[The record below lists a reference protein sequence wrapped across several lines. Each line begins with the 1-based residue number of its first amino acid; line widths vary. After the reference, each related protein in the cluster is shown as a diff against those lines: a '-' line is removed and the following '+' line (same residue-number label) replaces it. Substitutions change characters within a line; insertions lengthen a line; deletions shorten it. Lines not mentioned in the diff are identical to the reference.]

1 MALPRPS
8 NSEQIATVRSCRSMV
23 PSRLIAA
30 LAFWAL
36 AVSSTA
42 AQSLDLIGKV
52 SPPIERGRATLSAV
66 QSPFYVEST
75 VRASQFVFR
84 SLAPGGYTLV
94 VMDPTWGL
102 TRQTVQVTESFADK
116 QGRVHVE
123 VDLDRSAVTRAR
135 RVEDEG
141 TVSVAA
147 LKVTPKARSAVRK
160 AHARF
165 GKGDREGAIALLQKA
180 VEISPSFTQA
190 WNELG
195 TVAYKSGRYSEAER
209 YFRTALEHDPLAF
222 EPLVNL
228 GGALLSQNR
237 FDDALNFNL
246 AAQGMRPDSALAN
259 SQLGI
264 NFFYKDQF
272 HKAREFL
279 VRAKQADPSHFSY
292 PQLFLA
298 EIYGKQGKLAE
309 ARNELDEM
317 LRLHPDAPVTDLA
330 RNALRKMDQ
339 AAAEAERGIP

>member
-1 MALPRPS
+1 MALPRPCTS
-8 NSEQIATVRSCRSMV
+8 KQPATRRRRPLTV
-23 PSRLIAA
+23 PPKLMAA
-30 LAFWAL
+30 LALGAI
-36 AVSSTA
+36 AVGSTT
-42 AQSLDLIGKV
+42 AQTLDLIGKV
-52 SPPIERGRATLSAV
+52 SPPLARGRATLSAV
-66 QSPFYVEST
+66 QSPFYREGPVRES
-75 VRASQFVFR
+75 SFVFR

-94 VMDPTWGL
+94 VMDPGWGL
-102 TRQTVQVTESFADK
+102 TRQTVQVTGSFADK

-123 VDLDRSAVTRAR
+123 VDLDRSAVTRSR
-135 RVEDEG
+135 RMQDQG

-147 LKVTPKARSAVRK
+147 LKVTPKARAAVRK

-165 GKGDREGAIALLQKA
+165 GKGDEEGAIALLHRA

-195 TVAYKSGRYSEAER
+195 TVAYKAGRYSDAER
-209 YFRTALEHDPLAF
+209 YFRTALDHDPLAF

-264 NFFYKDQF
+264 NFFYKGQF
-272 HKAREFL
+272 QKAREFL
-279 VRAKQADPSHFSY
+279 LRAKQADPSHFSY

-309 ARNELDEM
+309 ARGELDEM
-317 LRLHPDAPVTDLA
+317 LRLHPDASVTDLA
-330 RNALRKMDQ
+330 RNALRQLDEAHGQ
-339 AAAEAERGIP
+339 AGGPQ

>member
-8 NSEQIATVRSCRSMV
+8 AKQLATKRTRQLTV
-23 PSRLIAA
+23 A
-30 LAFWAL
+30 LKAFATLVLWAL
-36 AVSSTA
+36 AVTA
-42 AQSLDLIGKV
+42 ATGQALDLIGRV
-52 SPPIERGRATLSAV
+52 SPPLERGQATVSAV
-66 QSPFYVEST
+66 QSPFYAESP
-75 VRASQFVFR
+75 VRGSQFVFR
-84 SLAPGGYTLV
+84 SLAPGGYTLI
-94 VMDPTWGL
+94 VMDPAWGL
-102 TRQTVQVTESFADK
+102 TRQTVQVTESFADER
-116 QGRVHVE
+116 GRVHVE

-135 RVEDEG
+135 RVQGQG
-141 TVSVAA
+141 TVSVAD
-147 LKVTPKARSAVRK
+147 LKVTPKARAAVRK

-165 GKGDREGAIALLQKA
+165 GKGDEEGALALLERA

-195 TVAYKSGRYSEAER
+195 TVAYKSGRYEDAER

-228 GGALLSQNR
+228 GGTLLSQNR

-264 NFFYKDQF
+264 NFFYKGQF
-272 HKAREFL
+272 QKAREFL
-279 VRAKQADPSHFSY
+279 LRAKQADPSHFSY

-309 ARNELDEM
+309 ARSELDEM
-317 LRLHPDAPVTDLA
+317 LRLHPDAPVTDMA
-330 RNALRKMDQ
+330 RNALRKMDE
-339 AAAEAERGIP
+339 AAPQPEGTSP

>member
-8 NSEQIATVRSCRSMV
+8 ASQQLAAARKRAV
-23 PSRLIAA
+23 PPKLIAA
-30 LAFWAL
+30 LALGAV
-36 AVSSTA
+36 AVSSATA
-42 AQSLDLIGKV
+42 QTLDLIGKV
-52 SPPIERGRATLSAV
+52 SPPLALGRATLSAV
-66 QSPFYVEST
+66 QSPLYRESP
-75 VRASQFVFR
+75 VRESRFVFR

-94 VMDPTWGL
+94 VMDPGWGL
-102 TRQTVQVTESFADK
+102 TRQTVQVTGSFADE

-135 RVEDEG
+135 RVQDQG

-147 LKVTPKARSAVRK
+147 LKVTPKARAAIRK

-165 GKGDREGAIALLQKA
+165 GKGDEEGAIGLLHKA

-195 TVAYKSGRYSEAER
+195 TVAYKAGRYSEAER
-209 YFRTALEHDPLAF
+209 YFRTALDHDPLAF

-264 NFFYKDQF
+264 NFFYKGQF
-272 HKAREFL
+272 QKAREFL
-279 VRAKQADPSHFSY
+279 LRAKQADPSHFSY

-309 ARNELDEM
+309 ARGELDEM

-330 RNALRKMDQ
+330 RNALRKLDETHGQ
-339 AAAEAERGIP
+339 AGGPK

>member
-1 MALPRPS
+1 
-8 NSEQIATVRSCRSMV
+8 V
-23 PSRLIAA
+23 PAKLLAA
-30 LAFWAL
+30 LALGAI
-36 AVSSTA
+36 AVSSTT
-42 AQSLDLIGKV
+42 AQTLDLVGEV
-52 SPPIERGRATLSAV
+52 NPPLARGRATLSAV
-66 QSPFYVEST
+66 QSPLYRESP
-75 VRASQFVFR
+75 VRESRFVFR

-94 VMDPTWGL
+94 VMDPSWGL
-102 TRQTVQVTESFADK
+102 TRQTVQVTGSFADEK
-116 QGRVHVE
+116 GRVQVE

-135 RVEDEG
+135 RVEDQG
-141 TVSVAA
+141 TVSVAD
-147 LKVTPKARSAVRK
+147 LKVTPKARAAVRK

-165 GKGDREGAIALLQKA
+165 GKGDQQGAIALLHKA

-195 TVAYKSGRYSEAER
+195 TVAYKAGRYSDAEG
-209 YFRTALEHDPLAF
+209 YFRTALDHDPLAF

-259 SQLGI
+259 AQLGI
-264 NFFYKDQF
+264 NFFHKSQF

-279 VRAKQADPSHFSY
+279 LRAKQADPSHFSY

-309 ARNELDEM
+309 ARGELDEM

-330 RNALRKMDQ
+330 RNALRRLDEAHGQ
-339 AAAEAERGIP
+339 AGSPP